1 MNSQEINVYPNIK
14 RTVNIVKMNIRVMD
28 MVLFESVTMCVTFIN
43 EENIPI
49 ENKVLVLNKS
59 NGYDEWMNDDG
70 YVVEWVKKQL
80 QIGLYTP

>member
-59 NGYDEWMNDDG
+59 NGYDEWLNDDN

-80 QIGLYTP
+80 QIGIYA

>member
-59 NGYDEWMNDDG
+59 NGYDEWLNDDN

-80 QIGLYTP
+80 QIGVYA